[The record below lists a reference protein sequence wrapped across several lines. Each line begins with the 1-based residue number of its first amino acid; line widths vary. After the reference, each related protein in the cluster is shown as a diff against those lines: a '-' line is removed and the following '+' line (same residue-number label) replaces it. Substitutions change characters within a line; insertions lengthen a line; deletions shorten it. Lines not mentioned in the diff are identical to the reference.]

1 MNPLEDDLVVVL
13 IKHRD
18 RFRWY
23 RGSRDLW
30 VLDYRKWAQEF
41 LNAGHSVEIGANGR
55 FGIELVDEE
64 TMDLFLSKV
73 SHLELEKG
81 KLAKALERRF
91 KDARSWWD
99 VGALFPIMF
108 IDTDRKHVSAFYP
121 SGIRM
126 ERYVPDG
133 WSSDFKDFATEYPE
147 DLFPREEK
155 FWVQDGVDMLAVLN
169 ERGAALE

>member
-1 MNPLEDDLVVVL
+1 MNQVVDDLVVVL
-13 IKHRD
+13 IKRHG

-23 RGSRDLW
+23 RGNRDLW

-41 LNAGHSVEIGANGR
+41 LNAGYSVEVGAKGR
-55 FGIELVDEE
+55 FDIEVVNEE

-91 KDARSWWD
+91 KEARSWWD
-99 VGALFPIMF
+99 VGGLFPIMF
-108 IDTDRKHVSAFYP
+108 IDVDRKHVSAFYP
-121 SGIRM
+121 SGIPL

-133 WSSDFKDFATEYPE
+133 WTSDFKDFADEYPE
-147 DLFPREEK
+147 ELFPREEK
-155 FWVQDGVDMLAVLN
+155 FWIQDGVDMLAVLN
-169 ERGAALE
+169 ERGAAME